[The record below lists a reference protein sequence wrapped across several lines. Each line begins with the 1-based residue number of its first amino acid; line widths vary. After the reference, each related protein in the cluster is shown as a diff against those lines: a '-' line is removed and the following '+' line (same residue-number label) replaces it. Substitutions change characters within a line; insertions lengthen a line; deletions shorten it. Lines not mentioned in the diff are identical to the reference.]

1 MNNIWPRSTLS
12 RSCAALRRT
21 PIAELQAHGRACAH
35 ARPIPSDACVG
46 RARPGPYSPDYA
58 RRRKA
63 TAGSIRRWVGG
74 VQGREVRWVGPRSH
88 CGGESAEAFWLRVE
102 EARQRDQR
110 QLLVHDNHV
119 VCLHLRPSVRATV
132 RGSDSLAKLLDPSAL
147 RIE

>member
-1 MNNIWPRSTLS
+1 MYTHMNNIWPRSTLS

-58 RRRKA
+58 GRRTA

-74 VQGREVRWVGPRSH
+74 V
-88 CGGESAEAFWLRVE
+88 
-102 EARQRDQR
+102 
-110 QLLVHDNHV
+110 
-119 VCLHLRPSVRATV
+119 
-132 RGSDSLAKLLDPSAL
+132 
-147 RIE
+147 